1 MPPLLLLDID
11 GVLNPFAAPG
21 CPPGFVEYELFAGEE
36 PVRVCAG
43 HGDWLREL
51 GSRFSLVWATAWGE
65 EANRR
70 LAPLLG
76 LDPLPVIPF
85 PPLPFPPE
93 GKLPAVS
100 HYVGAQPLA
109 WIDDALTPGSPP
121 LGGPPRSPDPAAGHR
136 PGRRPDPCRSG
147 PVPSLGVHALA
158 SLPPRTKPSTD
169 KQSPRSPGVPAAPR
183 ASGSWVGK
191 GNFPHP
197 LGELGS
203 AQVFEAC

>member
-1 MPPLLLLDID
+1 VTTRPLLLVDID
-11 GVLNPFAAPG
+11 GVLNPYGAPG
-21 CPPGFVEYELFAGEE
+21 PPPGFVEHELFAGEE
-36 PVRVCAG
+36 PVRVWAG

-100 HYVGAQPLA
+100 QYVGAQPLA
-109 WIDDALTPGSPP
+109 WIDDALTPEAHAWAAHRAAPT
-121 LGGPPRSPDPAAGHR
+121 LLLDIDPAAGLTR
-136 PGRRPDPCRSG
+136 AEVDQC
-147 PVPSLGVHALA
+147 LTWA
-158 SLPPRTKPSTD
+158 S
-169 KQSPRSPGVPAAPR
+169 PA
-183 ASGSWVGK
+183 
-191 GNFPHP
+191 
-197 LGELGS
+197 
-203 AQVFEAC
+203 

>member
-1 MPPLLLLDID
+1 MIARPLLLVDID
-11 GVLNPFAAPG
+11 GVLNPYGAPG
-21 CPPGFVEYELFAGEE
+21 PPPGFVEYELFAGEE
-36 PVRVCAG
+36 PVRVCVG

-109 WIDDALTPGSPP
+109 WIDDALTPAAHTWAATRAVPT
-121 LGGPPRSPDPAAGHR
+121 LLLDIDPAVGLTRAEV
-136 PGRRPDPCRSG
+136 DQC
-147 PVPSLGVHALA
+147 LA
-158 SLPPRTKPSTD
+158 W
-169 KQSPRSPGVPAAPR
+169 AATI
-183 ASGSWVGK
+183 
-191 GNFPHP
+191 
-197 LGELGS
+197 
-203 AQVFEAC
+203 